1 MPLLGTKCAIFG
13 PKNDF
18 LGVYGDETLLIAKMG
33 QNLIWWTLFGIQCNK
48 DLLSKTVIPLV
59 QGPPPGHGRAPM
71 GKASTPRHGKETL
84 SLTWDTLVTVGTPG
98 F

>member
-1 MPLLGTKCAIFG
+1 MLSFEIGDVICHYWGQNVPFLA
-13 PKNDF
+13 PKMIF

-59 QGPPPGHGRAPM
+59 QGPP
-71 GKASTPRHGKETL
+71 
-84 SLTWDTLVTVGTPG
+84 LVMAEPPWAKQVPLGMARKP
-98 F
+98 

>member
-33 QNLIWWTLFGIQCNK
+33 QNLIWWTLFGIQCKK
-48 DLLSKTVIPLV
+48 DPL
-59 QGPPPGHGRAPM
+59 GARTPPGHSRAPM

>member
-59 QGPPPGHGRAPM
+59 QGPP
-71 GKASTPRHGKETL
+71 
-84 SLTWDTLVTVGTPG
+84 LVMAEPPLAKQVPLGMARKP
-98 F
+98 